1 VLARFNYMGLV
12 EGVTKGDSD
21 ELGKGGREVIKKN

>member
-1 VLARFNYMGLV
+1 MGLV
-12 EGVTKGDSD
+12 EGVTKGDSY

>member
-1 VLARFNYMGLV
+1 MGLV